1 MGLLVGFVLL
11 AAACSSSGGEARTT
25 SAPEPNAMGTL
36 AGTEPD
42 SGAAPRPV
50 DPADVARFLGECMRQ
65 NGWEVMIDDAG
76 VEFPPIPDAQVVL
89 REGDLL
95 GCEDALAEAGVTPQE
110 GEPVAVEHVRLDYDI
125 QLETNAC
132 LVENGY
138 PVPAIP
144 SWERYLDSVLNGS
157 EEDQWS
163 PLSVLFEAAA
173 VGDSSLIEAAIVDCL
188 GEGDE

>member
-1 MGLLVGFVLL
+1 MGLVVGFVLL
-11 AAACSSSGGEARTT
+11 AAACSSPSGEAGTRV
-25 SAPEPNAMGTL
+25 PEPDTTGSL
-36 AGTEPD
+36 GGTEPD
-42 SGAAPRPV
+42 SAAAPRPV
-50 DPADVARFLGECMRQ
+50 DPADVARFLGECMQQ

-76 VEFPPIPDAQVVL
+76 VEFPAIPDEQVIL

-95 GCEDALAEAGVTPQE
+95 VCEDALVEAGFTPQE
-110 GEPVAVEHVRLDYDI
+110 GEPEAVEHVRLDYDI
-125 QLETNAC
+125 QLETSAC

-138 PVPAIP
+138 PVPATP

-173 VGDSSLIEAAIVDCL
+173 IGDSSLMEAAIVDCL